1 MTDIVKNE
9 LERNVKELERCVE
22 LIVPYT
28 NTTEEIIRLK
38 KQLQERSNFES
49 IRMLVD
55 YCEGLSLE
63 GEPAME
69 RWLTSPRLAK
79 LKENFKNEEV

>member
-1 MTDIVKNE
+1 MTYIVKEE
-9 LERNVKELERCVE
+9 LKRNVKELERCVE
-22 LIVPYT
+22 QIVSYT
-28 NTTEEIIRLK
+28 NTTEEIMKL
-38 KQLQERSNFES
+38 NFES

-69 RWLTSPRLAK
+69 KWLTSPQLAK
-79 LKENFKNEEV
+79 LKKNNKNEEV

>member
-28 NTTEEIIRLK
+28 NPKEEIIRL
-38 KQLQERSNFES
+38 NFES

>member
-1 MTDIVKNE
+1 M
-9 LERNVKELERCVE
+9 ERCVE
-22 LIVPYT
+22 LIIPYT
-28 NTTEEIIRLK
+28 NTAEEIIRL
-38 KQLQERSNFES
+38 NFES

-79 LKENFKNEEV
+79 FKEDIKNEEV

>member
-22 LIVPYT
+22 LIVPHT
-28 NTTEEIIRLK
+28 NTKDVIIRL
-38 KQLQERSNFES
+38 NFES
-49 IRMLVD
+49 IRKLVD

>member
-1 MTDIVKNE
+1 MTDIVKEE
-9 LERNVKELERCVE
+9 LKRNVKQLERCVE
-22 LIVPYT
+22 KIVAYT
-28 NTTEEIIRLK
+28 NTTEEIMKL
-38 KQLQERSNFES
+38 NFEL

-79 LKENFKNEEV
+79 FRKNSKNEEV

>member
-22 LIVPYT
+22 QIVAFT
-28 NTTEEIIRLK
+28 NTTEEIMKL
-38 KQLQERSNFES
+38 NFES

-69 RWLTSPRLAK
+69 RWLISPRLAK
-79 LKENFKNEEV
+79 FKENIKHEEV

>member
-1 MTDIVKNE
+1 MTDIVKEE

-22 LIVPYT
+22 KIVSCA
-28 NTTEEIIRLK
+28 NTTEEIMRL
-38 KQLQERSNFES
+38 NFES

-69 RWLTSPRLAK
+69 RWLTSPQLAK
-79 LKENFKNEEV
+79 VKKNHKNEEV